1 MQNRIREVRELKEI
15 KLEALAKKVQISKAY
30 MSQIETG
37 VRGKRISYPLLTR
50 IAVALETTA
59 EYLMNGE
66 ANDQGAERVGS
77 RAGH

>member
-1 MQNRIREVRELKEI
+1 MHNRIRELREKRGLR
-15 KLEALAKKVQISKAY
+15 LEALAKLVNISKGY

-37 VRGKRISYPLLTR
+37 ARGKKICYPLLTR
-50 IAVALETTA
+50 IATALETTA

-66 ANDQGAERVGS
+66 ANDQEAEQIGS